1 MATASRHDEGVRL
14 HVLSDLHLERGN
26 HNQPPAE
33 AEVIVLAGDIAVGT
47 DGIAWARQWADGR
60 PVLYVAGNHEF
71 YGQALPDLT
80 ADLRRA
86 ADGSSIHVLENDEL
100 VLDGVR
106 FLGATLWSDFD
117 FDGVEHRALSMRVCE
132 RAVTDYRL
140 IRHGEEDR
148 LLRAADTRALHLA
161 SREWLEDRLAD
172 GHDGPTV
179 VITHHA
185 PYILFRPPQVAFRLL
200 AGAFVSDLGPLMGGE
215 RAAAWIYGHTHRA
228 ADRDIG
234 GTRLVSNPRGYPDER
249 VAGFDA
255 GLVIPV

>member
-1 MATASRHDEGVRL
+1 M
-14 HVLSDLHLERGN
+14 LSDLHLERGDRDVR
-26 HNQPPAE
+26 PGDDAD
-33 AEVIVLAGDIAVGT
+33 VVVLAGDIALGT
-47 DGIAWARQWADGR
+47 DGVRWAREWADGR

-80 ADLRRA
+80 AQLRQAA
-86 ADGSSIHVLENDEL
+86 ADSSVRVLENDEV

-106 FLGATLWSDFD
+106 FLGCTLWSDFE
-117 FDGVEHRALSMRVCE
+117 FDGVEHRELSMRVCE

-140 IRHGEEDR
+140 IRHGEENR
-148 LLRAADTRALHLA
+148 PLRAADTRALHMT
-161 SREWLEDRLAD
+161 SRGWLRERLAD

-185 PYILFRPPQVAFRLL
+185 PYILWRPPEVALRLV
-200 AGAFVSDLGPLMGGE
+200 AGAFVSDLAPLMGGD
-215 RAAAWIYGHTHRA
+215 RAAAWIYGHTHRV
-228 ADRDIG
+228 ADRDVE

-255 GLVIPV
+255 QLVITI